1 MPFHE
6 HSCSLPLADGMLW
19 TFTAPDGGL
28 LASWLDEFAGIL
40 SLKKAAADQPSK
52 VVPHPAAR
60 GRIRIIPMDKFR
72 TPSGTSKSWTSYT
85 QGSAYQ
91 AWLNPQGNQAI
102 LELNPEFI
110 THPEIRY
117 IDMSAVL
124 RIVFHR
130 CVASGSGCS
139 LHAASAVRNGRGIVI
154 VASGQTGKS
163 TCHGRFPRTWTPL
176 ADDCALAVKNPAGG
190 FAVQAMPTWS
200 NYLRREKASVFDT
213 GTAYPLKAL
222 FFLEQGDADEVEK
235 VKPPIAAGILH
246 RLSREA
252 WGSFIGRFPAAEKKK
267 LGRDLFEACCA
278 IADATPGYIM
288 RATLHGK
295 FWREIEKVL

>member
-1 MPFHE
+1 MPHRE
-6 HSCSLPLADGMLW
+6 HAYTLPLADGMLW
-19 TFTAPDGGL
+19 TFMTPAGGP
-28 LASWLDEFAGIL
+28 LASWLDEFAHIL
-40 SLKKAAADQPSK
+40 SLKKPVSDESDI
-52 VVPHPAAR
+52 VVPHPARR
-60 GRIRIIPMDKFR
+60 GRIRIIPMDKNR
-72 TPSGTSKSWTSYT
+72 APSGTSKSWTSTT

-91 AWLNPQGNQAI
+91 ARLNPRDNEAV

-124 RIVFHR
+124 RIVFHH
-130 CVASGSGCS
+130 CLVSGSGCS
-139 LHAASAVRNGRGIVI
+139 LHAASAVWNGRGIVI
-154 VASGQTGKS
+154 VASGRTGKS

-176 ADDCALAVKNPAGG
+176 ADDCALAVKIPQGG
-190 FAVQAMPTWS
+190 FTVQPMPTWS
-200 NYLRREKASVFDT
+200 NYLRKEKGSVLDA

-222 FFLEQGDADEVEK
+222 FFLEQGEADEVEK

-252 WGSFIGRFPAAEKKK
+252 WSGYIGRFPAAEKKT
-267 LGRDLFEACCA
+267 LGRDVFEACCA
-278 IADATPGYIM
+278 IANAAPGYIL

>member
-1 MPFHE
+1 MPDRQHDYT
-6 HSCSLPLADGMLW
+6 LPLADGTVW
-19 TFTAPDGGL
+19 TFSTSVDGPFAP
-28 LASWLDEFAGIL
+28 WLDEFAGIL
-40 SLKKAAADQPSK
+40 SLKKAAADPPSK
-52 VVPHPAAR
+52 IVPHPSYL
-60 GRIRIIPMDKFR
+60 GRIRIVPMDKNR
-72 TPSGTSKSWTSYT
+72 TPAGTSKSWNSYT

-91 AWLNPQGNQAI
+91 AWLNPLDHEAI

-117 IDMSAVL
+117 IDMSAAL
-124 RIVFHR
+124 RIVFLH
-130 CVASGSGCS
+130 CVASRSGCS
-139 LHAASAVRNGRGIVI
+139 LHAASAAWNGRGIVI

-163 TCHGRFPRTWTPL
+163 TCHGRFPKTWTPL
-176 ADDCALAVKNPAGG
+176 ADDCALAVKMPAGG
-190 FAVQAMPTWS
+190 YAVQPMPTWS
-200 NYLRREKASVFDT
+200 NYLRKEKASVFDS

-222 FFLEQGDADEVEK
+222 FFLEQGETDEVEK

-252 WGSFIGRFPAAEKKK
+252 WGSYIGRFPAAEKKT
-267 LGRDLFEACCA
+267 LGRDVFEACCA
-278 IADATPGYIM
+278 IANATPGYIL